1 MAKKK
6 KKVNKKHKAMAK
18 KTKAVNKKETGSWED
33 KNSKAIMGD
42 NSEDNLEKGEDK
54 NEEKNRDDNN
64 KYGNESK
71 YREGDSQEKNKN
83 GDGDNSDLAIWTAP
97 EFIKTRGEVL
107 LYYISVLMS
116 VFMIAKSFMEK
127 NYIVTVTFALLMA
140 VVIFYI
146 FREPRDIE
154 CKIDL
159 DGITVAGKFCGY
171 EQMESF
177 EVFHGDGFNTLK
189 FKLRNDFLPVKEVQL
204 STQDPHY
211 IRALLE
217 HFLPEE
223 KQKESLVAFE
233 RKRDSDDNLSE
244 EELKELN
251 EYERTENKR
260 QKEI

>member
-1 MAKKK
+1 MYKKK
-6 KKVNKKHKAMAK
+6 KKINSKHKVAVK
-18 KTKAVNKKETGSWED
+18 KTKTVNKREAVNDG
-33 KNSKAIMGD
+33 KNTR
-42 NSEDNLEKGEDK
+42 E
-54 NEEKNRDDNN
+54 NN
-64 KYGNESK
+64 KYGNGNEHGGNNGRKGS
-71 YREGDSQEKNKN
+71 KNK
-83 GDGDNSDLAIWTAP
+83 DKDKENSCLAVWTAP
-97 EFIKTRGEVL
+97 EFIKTRGEIL
-107 LYYISVLMS
+107 LYYVSVLMS
-116 VFMIAKSFMEK
+116 VFMIARSFMEK
-127 NYIVTVTFALLMA
+127 NYVVTVTFVLLIA

-154 CKIDL
+154 CKIDF

-204 STQDPHY
+204 ATQDPHY

-251 EYERTENKR
+251 EYEKAENKR